1 MAAATQ
7 IITSSNGP
15 ILFGVGGT
23 LAYTVSG
30 SPTWVFQIT
39 SASLS
44 FQFNNV
50 DAGASGIL
58 FASAATDPHDM
69 VTVEALWYDPAAGKT
84 NAQLLAEF
92 VAPTPKQIVTL
103 ANVGA
108 RIDGDWN
115 FEGMSQPRSN
125 GQFVST
131 SFTLSRKGN
140 DSSTGVPKALA
151 VVS

>member
-7 IITSSNGP
+7 VLTSNNGP
-15 ILFGVGGT
+15 VLFGVGGT
-23 LAYTVSG
+23 LTYTVSG

-39 SASLS
+39 SASLT
-44 FQFNNV
+44 FQFDNV
-50 DAGASGIL
+50 DATASGIL
-58 FASAATDPHDM
+58 FASAATAPHDM

-92 VAPTPKQIVTL
+92 VAPTPKQICTL

-108 RIDGDWN
+108 RVDGDWN

-140 DSSTGVPKALA
+140 DSSTGLPKAML